1 MMETPTDTM
10 SDDDSLFSREYKYFV
25 VGFSISCEKFW
36 KFMAGPRYF
45 GLELELLICTDYYII
60 YAVLKGEEREVLG
73 NSSTIPQGS

>member
-45 GLELELLICTDYYII
+45 GLELLICII
-60 YAVLKGEEREVLG
+60 ILYTERRRKGSSRE
-73 NSSTIPQGS
+73 